1 MMLRVQVVHWAE
13 VRPDDERNMN
23 GTLSFVNA
31 VRFKAPL
38 SEMYFCASSAAATTE
53 AAAAELL
60 VVVVEARAQ

>member
-1 MMLRVQVVHWAE
+1 
-13 VRPDDERNMN
+13 MN